1 MNPSWNWMGK
11 RSENKYTE
19 WEADHWKEVFIR
31 VQEREE
37 RREKREERR
46 EREREEK
53 NKKNKTKNKKTTTTT
68 TTHTHKSQGITLF
81 LPVTL
86 HD

>member
-46 EREREEK
+46 ERERE
-53 NKKNKTKNKKTTTTT
+53 KKKKTTTKNNNNNNNNHH
-68 TTHTHKSQGITLF
+68 THTHKSQGITLF